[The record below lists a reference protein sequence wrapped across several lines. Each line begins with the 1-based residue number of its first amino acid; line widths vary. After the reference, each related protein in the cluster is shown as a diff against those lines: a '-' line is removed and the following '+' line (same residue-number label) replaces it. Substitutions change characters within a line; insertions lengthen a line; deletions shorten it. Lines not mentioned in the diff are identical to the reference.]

1 MQTYTLNVLD
11 RTITSEGDN
20 TLVRTSI
27 GVDRVLLRF
36 DSAEW
41 LGFTLSVFFANGDA
55 IEEVPLSV
63 SASSDDWA
71 CEGYCD
77 VPSTVLEQD
86 NPLHV
91 TVVGVDNG
99 GNRIVT
105 ALSTPL
111 IVMQEGTHGN
121 L

>member
-1 MQTYTLNVLD
+1 MQTYTLNVID

-27 GVDRVLLRF
+27 GVDRVLFRF

-41 LGFTLSVFFANGDA
+41 MGFTLSVFFANGDV

-63 SASSDDWA
+63 GPSDDWA

-77 VPSTVLEQD
+77 VPSTVLEQVA
-86 NPLHV
+86 PLHV
-91 TVVGVDNG
+91 TVVGVDGG
-99 GNRIVT
+99 GNRIIT

-111 IVMQEGTHGN
+111 TVRQEGTHGEI
-121 L
+121 